1 MLNLTFINDT
11 TTGWVH
17 HTLEKTITQHTSGN
31 PNLIITRIDD
41 IQHLT
46 GDSIFGEP
54 QLYLYT
60 ANDKNTI
67 DTVTGRLK
75 EYQTTKDGT
84 DFSHGLIITSI
95 LPKNRVQRLTNL
107 TKTLGGTYY
116 TSEKKT
122 TRAHATEAF
131 KNTPLTRPVKN
142 MILDWVGD
150 NTEDIYSTLNSIS
163 ALPVEEQKNLT
174 PETLYPHLPYQPGV
188 KPPWNIPD
196 ALLAGDVKQSII
208 TLRGTRN
215 NTGFVIAYLRT
226 YFESLYTISTAITLN
241 PRISDKNL
249 SQLVGVSGW
258 VLKKRRAQAQQH
270 TPTIFQ
276 HILDTIIET
285 SQNMTGGSRVDN
297 TTLIE
302 HCFFRIH
309 TITTPKPT
317 KG

>member
-1 MLNLTFINDT
+1 
-11 TTGWVH
+11 
-17 HTLEKTITQHTSGN
+17 
-31 PNLIITRIDD
+31 
-41 IQHLT
+41 
-46 GDSIFGEP
+46 
-54 QLYLYT
+54 
-60 ANDKNTI
+60 
-67 DTVTGRLK
+67 
-75 EYQTTKDGT
+75 
-84 DFSHGLIITSI
+84 
-95 LPKNRVQRLTNL
+95 
-107 TKTLGGTYY
+107 
-116 TSEKKT
+116 
-122 TRAHATEAF
+122 
-131 KNTPLTRPVKN
+131 

-150 NTEDIYSTLNSIS
+150 NTENIYSTLNSIS
-163 ALPVEEQKNLT
+163 ALPVEEQKKLT

-226 YFESLYTISTAITLN
+226 YFESLYTISTILTLN

-249 SQLVGVSGW
+249 SQLVGISGW

-285 SQNMTGGSRVDN
+285 SRNMTGGSRVDN
-297 TTLIE
+297 TTLLE

-309 TITTPKPT
+309 SIITKHN
-317 KG
+317 